1 MTKSLVTF
9 AAGIVI
15 GSLCGYM
22 YAKHMYEDQISSM
35 REHFSPNRP
44 PIKKDIPKKEDV
56 EETEKKTPSTDP
68 DEEVD
73 EETITEYSDILNSA
87 GYTVTEPRK
96 IENPRKPYVISP
108 EEYEDEEFD
117 DFEKITLSYYAD
129 QIIADDDDVIMENVD
144 DVIGYDS
151 LTHFGEYE
159 DDCVL
164 VRNER
169 LKCDYEICLCKEKYT
184 DILADR
190 PYKGV

>member
-1 MTKSLVTF
+1 MTKSFITF
-9 AAGIVI
+9 AIGAVI
-15 GSLCGYM
+15 GSVCGYW
-22 YAKHMYEDQISSM
+22 YAKHLYEDQIASM
-35 REHFSPNRP
+35 RERFSPNRP
-44 PIKKDIPKKEDV
+44 PIKRDIPENEPVKE
-56 EETEKKTPSTDP
+56 TPVTASE
-68 DEEVD
+68 EEVD
-73 EETITEYSDILNSA
+73 EETINEYSDILNST

-108 EEYEDEEFD
+108 EEYEDEAFD

-129 QIIADDDDVIMENVD
+129 QIIADDDDVVMENVD

>member
-1 MTKSLVTF
+1 MTKTILTF
-9 AAGIVI
+9 AAGIAV
-15 GSLCGYM
+15 GSIFGYM
-22 YAKHMYEDQISSM
+22 YAKNVYEEQISSM

-44 PIKKDIPKKEDV
+44 PIKKEESDVLELDEKQDDNDITVSETDV
-56 EETEKKTPSTDP
+56 EGA
-68 DEEVD
+68 EE
-73 EETITEYSDILNSA
+73 YCGILNSE
-87 GYTVTEPRK
+87 GYTVTETRK

-108 EEYEDEEFD
+108 EQYEDEEYD

-190 PYKGV
+190 PYKEV

>member
-1 MTKSLVTF
+1 MTKGFITF
-9 AAGIVI
+9 AI
-15 GSLCGYM
+15 GVAVGCICGYA
-22 YAKHMYEDQISSM
+22 YAKNRYEDQIASM

-44 PIKKDIPKKEDV
+44 PIQKEEKSESPAEDIPENTEEDV
-56 EETEKKTPSTDP
+56 DDETAG
-68 DEEVD
+68 
-73 EETITEYSDILNSA
+73 EYCDILNSE
-87 GYTVTEPRK
+87 GYTVTETRK

-108 EEYEDEEFD
+108 EQYEDEEYD

-190 PYKGV
+190 PYKEV